1 MPTALCPGIIF
12 RAGDTACKVGPLK
25 ARKILQ
31 LGRQCRL
38 IKLTVWRMSQHG
50 IEHAMVANA
59 GCDGA
64 RIDPANADNLL
75 RRQPVAQMVL
85 RAEV

>member
-1 MPTALCPGIIF
+1 MTRHNFP
-12 RAGDTACKVGPLK
+12 RWDTACKVGPLK

-31 LGRQCRL
+31 LGRQCHL
-38 IKLTVWRMSQHG
+38 IKLAVWRMSQHG

-59 GCDGA
+59 RCDGA

-75 RRQPVAQMVL
+75 CRQPVAQMVL
-85 RAEV
+85 RAEI